1 MIKRGGVSE
10 LIHILLLA
18 CSSRAN
24 IMELASRYDNFI
36 FDCDGV
42 LWQAE
47 EQIGTAFETI
57 EELERQGKNV
67 YFVTNNAT
75 KL

>member
-1 MIKRGGVSE
+1 
-10 LIHILLLA
+10 
-18 CSSRAN
+18 
-24 IMELASRYDNFI
+24 MELASRYDNFI

-47 EQIGTAFETI
+47 QQIGTAFDTI
-57 EELERQGKNV
+57 EELERMGKNV
-67 YFVTNNAT
+67 YFITNNAT